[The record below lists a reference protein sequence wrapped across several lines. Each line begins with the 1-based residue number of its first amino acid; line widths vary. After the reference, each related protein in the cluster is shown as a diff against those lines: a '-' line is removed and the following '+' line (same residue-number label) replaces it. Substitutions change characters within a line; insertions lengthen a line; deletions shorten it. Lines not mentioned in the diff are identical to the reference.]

1 MTDLFWPGDH
11 LAGDAMSEA
20 AFLRAMIAVEQAWLD
35 GLVEAGVAPAE
46 AEFTL
51 DTAVDVERIALLAD
65 ADGSPV
71 SGLVNLL
78 RERTP
83 EPTSRWLHRG
93 LTSQDVVDTAL
104 MLCLRDVLTR
114 LSEEIATQIQVLA
127 ALIVTHRD
135 APMPARTLTQAALP
149 STVAAKVAAWLSGL
163 LDATDAMVALRT
175 RLPVQFG
182 GAVGTLAAVVEL
194 TGSADN
200 ALHLTEH
207 VARRLRLAA
216 APPWQ
221 TTRAPLTRI
230 GDALAGLCDAWGH
243 LAADVAT
250 GSRTEIGEFAEG
262 SGGGSSTMPHK
273 SNPVRSVLIRRAALT
288 AGPLAGT
295 LHTAA
300 ALSVDERAD
309 GAWHAEWATI
319 ATLARRTVVAA
330 AHATDLITGLRV
342 HPDRAAANL
351 AAAGDL
357 RAEQRTMATLAG
369 RQPDST
375 YLGITDRLVEATLD
389 RAARHLAAHRLKDVS

>member
-11 LAGDAMSEA
+11 LAGNAMSDT
-20 AFLRAMIAVEQAWLD
+20 AFLAAMITVEQAWLD
-35 GLVEAGVAPAE
+35 GLVAAGIAPAA

-51 DTAVDVERIALLAD
+51 DVEVDLEQIAQAAD
-65 ADGSPV
+65 ADGNPASA
-71 SGLVNLL
+71 LVALL

-83 EPTSRWLHRG
+83 EPTSQWLHRG

-104 MLCLRDVLTR
+104 MLCLRDVLAR
-114 LSEEIATQIQVLA
+114 LTDEIATQVGALA
-127 ALIVTHRD
+127 ALADTHRRT
-135 APMPARTLTQAALP
+135 PMLARTLTQAALP
-149 STVAAKVAAWLSGL
+149 STIGTKVAAWLNGL
-163 LDATDAMVALRT
+163 LDAAEPLAALRAG
-175 RLPVQFG
+175 LPAQLG

-194 TGSADN
+194 AGSIDG
-200 ALHLTEH
+200 ALDLTDR
-207 VARRLRLAA
+207 VAGRLGLAA
-216 APPWQ
+216 VPPWH

-273 SNPVRSVLIRRAALT
+273 NNPVRSVLIRRAALT
-288 AGPLAGT
+288 SGPLAAT

-300 ALSVDERAD
+300 AVSVDERAD
-309 GAWHAEWATI
+309 GGWHAEWATI

-330 AHATDLITGLRV
+330 VHTTELVAGLRV
-342 HPDRAAANL
+342 NPDRAAANL

-357 RAEQRTMATLAG
+357 GAEQRAMAKLTG
-369 RQPDST
+369 RQPNST
-375 YLGITDRLVEATLD
+375 YEGDTGRLVDATLN
-389 RAARHLAAHRLKDVS
+389 RAADYLKDAP

>member
-11 LAGDAMSEA
+11 LAGDAMSDA

-35 GLVEAGVAPAE
+35 GLVEAGIAPAAASFTVPVE
-46 AEFTL
+46 VDAERV
-51 DTAVDVERIALLAD
+51 ARAAD
-65 ADGSPV
+65 ADGNPASA
-71 SGLVNLL
+71 LVALL

-114 LSEEIATQIQVLA
+114 LTEEAGTQIH
-127 ALIVTHRD
+127 ALVDLTETHRCT
-135 APMPARTLTQAALP
+135 PMLARTLTQAALP
-149 STVAAKVAAWLSGL
+149 STVGAKTAVWLRGL
-163 LDATDAMVALRT
+163 LDAADPLAALRAGVPAQ
-175 RLPVQFG
+175 LG

-194 TGSADN
+194 AGSVDG
-200 ALHLTEH
+200 ALELTER
-207 VARRLRLAA
+207 VAGRLGLAA
-216 APPWQ
+216 APPWH

-230 GDALAGLCDAWGH
+230 GDTLAGLCDAWGH

-273 SNPVRSVLIRRAALT
+273 NNPVRSVLIRRAALT

-300 ALSVDERAD
+300 ALGVDERAD
-309 GAWHAEWATI
+309 GGWHAEWATI
-319 ATLARRTVVAA
+319 ATLARHTVVAA
-330 AHATDLITGLRV
+330 VHTTELLTGLRV
-342 HPDRAAANL
+342 NPDRTAANL

-357 RAEQRTMATLAG
+357 GAEQRTMAKLVD
-369 RQPDST
+369 RQPNST
-375 YLGITDRLVEATLD
+375 YLGVTDRFVDATLN
-389 RAARHLAAHRLKDVS
+389 RAANYLKDAP